1 MRLERRAH
9 RPLAL
14 VLLAP
19 VIAIVTA
26 LAIAGVLIAMAGA
39 PVLEAYRLILTGA
52 FGTRLGF
59 TETLTRATP
68 LMLTG
73 LAAAVAFLASDDSCF
88 ITASTFM
95 DDGGIS
101 SAYVTPL

>member
-59 TETLTRATP
+59 TETHKPSHLQ
-68 LMLTG
+68 
-73 LAAAVAFLASDDSCF
+73 ASPRCLSRN
-88 ITASTFM
+88 
-95 DDGGIS
+95 
-101 SAYVTPL
+101 